1 MKNERKEFVSKYKY
15 YHTIILGLILSSFL
29 ILNSN
34 YVNNQRAQ
42 NKLNIEKS
50 RLFDKIISGRNLKE
64 MMKKNHLQIKF
75 VKKAQKN

>member
-15 YHTIILGLILSSFL
+15 YHTIILVLLLSSFL
-29 ILNSN
+29 IFNSN

-50 RLFDKIISGRNLKE
+50 RLFDKIIFGRYLE
-64 MMKKNHLQIKF
+64 GDEKKIRYRSSL
-75 VKKAQKN
+75 